1 MSVVDLVLAKG
12 AAAQL
17 GAEIARRLG
26 LTADETVMLVEG
38 EDFVLVKRPPSAVP
52 ADRFEVLAERT
63 QRRFEEEGVS
73 GDDVERAI
81 RWARDSS

>member
-1 MSVVDLVLAKG
+1 MSTWSLPKAPQRSSEPKSPAGLAW
-12 AAAQL
+12 
-17 GAEIARRLG
+17 